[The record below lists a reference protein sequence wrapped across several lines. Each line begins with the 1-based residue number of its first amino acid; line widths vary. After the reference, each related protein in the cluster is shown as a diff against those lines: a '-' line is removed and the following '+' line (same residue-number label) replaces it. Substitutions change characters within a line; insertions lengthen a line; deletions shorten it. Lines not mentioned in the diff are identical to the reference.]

1 MTLNKIACIAGM
13 LLLACGVYAA
23 QDSNGSANGKSMG
36 FQCAYEDETSNPKIY
51 KCTINQYPSDK
62 AASVAKSSGAS
73 VYDSWSDFADGLYNK
88 MNDQTGTGDN
98 IEFDIYFNTDIEL
111 GGFRV
116 NNGVTLCSETFKPLQ
131 VPPNTYAINIYGQG
145 YTISNFC
152 DQRNGNAGFFS
163 GLERGLV
170 KKLKFKNAYVESY
183 AGLGTN
189 PYAGVVAARAS
200 GVTFENVSVE
210 DSTVVSVGGAGGL
223 VGRLSG
229 LELWQTKISGCTVN
243 VNVKGQKVGAFASVL
258 DNSGNG
264 SGTIE
269 IKKNMVNLVVN
280 DDRVATD
287 SNIYVGGLLGYVD
300 FSEDIHS
307 MAVSLSQNRVTLD
320 VNEIESGASAGL
332 VSSPSYFLGS
342 LVGKIE
348 LQGDF
353 ESFEDFVTSATIK
366 VDRAVSGYVYA
377 GGGFGRAEGKGYA
390 SLNLKRGWTCNFE
403 KDTLNASLDI
413 KTSADSREYLGG
425 IVGSLYWAP
434 QGQIEFKSNV
444 VNADID
450 SKNAGASNVY
460 VGGLAGMATEYYQTT
475 VTERGMQLTSFE
487 DSLTLAMKVAS
498 QNEVTAGGLFG
509 YVQAFKTTTSQFP
522 PPSSLKS
529 TADEVNAIDGKN
541 LFEMTSS
548 TAYKL
553 FVGGIVGQYMG
564 ENPIVIG
571 PARVQGDMEMA
582 STTMVQGKNGR
593 DTSVVGGIAGLI
605 VATDVIVYDNV
616 SVGNIHRPNFTQNGF
631 IGGVIGA
638 LAPSANAEDFGVNV
652 FANYHYGT
660 DDVDVPDALG
670 NFSWGLTRIT
680 DWKTN
685 GIATGTT
692 PYFVRYNYRNALKN
706 LETDG
711 GFKIDGDGTI
721 ITGTNTTLYNGIID
735 ADVMKSRL
743 FCYVM
748 NNVLNTSLTN
758 ASTYRLNWDNEP
770 GELPTISAKMTVFQ
784 AKVNLNNIYSDLTS
798 DDKYSLKGYLLNDG
812 IDSYAIGYTEK
823 DGLLPDDFVTKMKN
837 LSVNYA
843 PIYIDKAVD
852 LEGYKMTSNQGFAT
866 AYNRKLNVIYH
877 VYDPSGGGAEVPM
890 EDVAPIYYWPKK
902 DTASLYLDKDVVP
915 PALVKENGVWTEY
928 SVVEYLIK
936 CRDDAPSTC
945 TDIMGSPWPNA
956 SFVDIFNGIV
966 NDFTSEHSDEIY
978 LVYANYPFAFE
989 LSVEGQGDGKVLLY
1003 GFDKDGKLTAAD
1015 STKDDQGY
1023 SKNKVAVTSR
1033 IGLDAPI
1040 GYKLEN
1046 WQADVWIASNTYVS
1060 NYENFEACYD
1070 GYLGSSPCVQAK
1082 ALASPDSLYNH
1093 YDKILEDKGL
1103 GYKALK
1109 WTASLKDDEM
1119 LDMDSVVWSFAPQG
1133 RNSDLLLHLHVTPDY
1148 KEIPYKLSF
1157 YLNTK
1162 ASDLFFTDG
1171 FDGQTFSVATNRD
1184 LPKVLRTD
1192 SCFVGWSASPVKGD
1206 PDGSI
1211 YIDES
1216 FADSLIYYAKPLKDS
1231 LALYAA
1237 WVSETNPSCGSPQ
1250 KMELMLEPSGKNSLY
1265 LWQAYAEPGAEK
1277 VVYKHYFENGKML
1290 VPAPGLYNAT
1300 FHVSALPDKDYVLDS
1315 LWLYTTHNENTQKDV
1330 VIPSANSD
1338 SAFTI
1343 MLEAIF
1349 EYSLEPKFCKYISVA
1364 YDLNS
1369 DRKSVFYGEQ
1379 SLIDNAVMVKDNAGW
1394 LSLPRWIYT
1403 DDACV
1408 LGWAVKPD
1416 ADTLDFYDYATNQ
1429 AIIQALS
1436 DGKTLHAVWGDAEQ
1450 CVNDAYYKKARL
1462 VAKNGTIEFDEF
1474 LYEGFKD
1481 SADSR
1486 THKFVG
1492 DSIMLLPD
1500 FSGSSVFVLRAV
1512 EQSGFALDSVV
1523 AVYEGLNGEKLQK
1536 TLMDGDTLSDSLF
1549 NAVFTAYFSEGSAQ
1563 PFRFVRSEFSQ
1574 SGSAIRL
1581 VLETDAASARR
1592 SASLEM
1598 ALTDALGNLV
1608 EKDTLAKKL
1617 SDPYNDTIVK
1627 CPLPPGV
1634 YYLNARLYAGSDTV
1648 KFDTSFTVSDEIV
1661 VAPNEWRMVSLASVE
1676 MDKVVWDDDP
1686 VFYWWDESSL
1696 GGEFWQY
1703 SSLKNSKKV
1712 DHEVG
1717 YWYNSLDGRPLKLNA
1732 ENETPS
1738 GQVVWRLDSVYSGWN
1753 LVANPYGWSIDIYGE
1768 NRGDQDEVE
1777 FWRYDSK
1784 TGGYEPATEIDPYEG
1799 VWAKAHF
1806 PMDWHAPAA
1815 PAFKNPHKDKQ
1826 EYYEH
1831 EKGKAAHKFALAKA
1845 NGQNDWTIQAKLT
1858 DGNGKADVWNVL
1870 GAGKKAVSTEEP
1882 PEGMGDHVNLSIV
1895 DGKTFLAKSV
1905 RVGKS
1910 EMEWTLELS
1919 ASSNRTG
1926 YLSFDGLNALREY
1939 GLKVFVTMDGKT
1951 TEMREGEPLKVGLAK
1966 AGKRATVR
1974 VAESAPVV
1982 LAYELGGVRVLQA
1995 GRGLQVSFDAS
2006 NGLAGKTAR
2015 VDLVDL
2021 KGHVVSTATGK
2032 ALVGANTVAVE
2043 APLSGLYV
2051 VRVRLGGKQ
2060 STAKV
2065 LVR

>member
-13 LLLACGVYAA
+13 LLLACGAYAA

-88 MNDQTGTGDN
+88 MNDQTGTGYN
-98 IEFDIYFNTDIEL
+98 IEFDLYFNTDIEL

-210 DSTVVSVGGAGGL
+210 DSKVVSVGGAGGL

-264 SGTIE
+264 YGTIE

-307 MAVSLSQNRVTLD
+307 MAVNLSQNRVTLD

-342 LVGKIE
+342 LVGKMA

-377 GGGFGRAEGKGYA
+377 GGGFGRAEGKGYS
-390 SLNLKRGWTCNFE
+390 SLDGRGWACNFE

-413 KTSADSREYLGG
+413 KTSAGASEYLGG

-434 QGQIEFKSNV
+434 QGQIEFISNV

-498 QNEVTAGGLFG
+498 QNIVMAGGLFG
-509 YVQAFKTTTSQFP
+509 YVRDVKSSD
-522 PPSSLKS
+522 PSLSSGLRS
-529 TADEVNAIDGKN
+529 TGDEVKAVDGKN
-541 LFEMTSS
+541 LFETVSP
-548 TAYKL
+548 AAFKL
-553 FVGGIVGQYMG
+553 FVGGLVGQYMSD
-564 ENPIVIG
+564 NPIIIG

-582 STTMVQGKNGR
+582 STTMGLGM
-593 DTSVVGGIAGLI
+593 SVTDSSIVGGIAGLVI
-605 VATDVIVYDNV
+605 AADVIVYDNV
-616 SVGNIHRPNFTQNGF
+616 FEGTIHHPNYTQNGF
-631 IGGVIGA
+631 FGGVIGD
-638 LAPSANAEDFGVNV
+638 LAPDKDVETYGVNV
-652 FANYHYGT
+652 FANYHYGK
-660 DDVDVPDALG
+660 DDADVPDALG
-670 NFSWGLTRIT
+670 GFSWENTKIT
-680 DWKTN
+680 DWETIGEVN
-685 GIATGTT
+685 GNRY
-692 PYFVRYNYRNALKN
+692 YFVKYNYRNALDN
-706 LETDG
+706 LEPEG
-711 GFKIDGDGTI
+711 GFKIDGEGAI
-721 ITGTNTTLYNGIID
+721 VTGSNSKQYNGIVD

-748 NNVLNTSLTN
+748 NNAISTMLS
-758 ASTYRLNWDNEP
+758 STYRHNWDNEP
-770 GELPTISAKMTVFQ
+770 GELPTISSDVTVFR
-784 AKVNLNNIYSDLTS
+784 AKVNLNTIYGDLS
-798 DDKYSLKGYLLNDG
+798 ADDKSSLKGYLLNDG
-812 IDSYAIGYTEK
+812 IDSYAIAYTEK

-843 PIYIDKAVD
+843 PVYYNKAVD
-852 LEGYKMTSNQGFAT
+852 LEGFKMSFNQDFET
-866 AYNRKLNVIYH
+866 AYNRKFNVIYR
-877 VYDPSGGGAEVPM
+877 VFDPSGGGTEVPLD
-890 EDVAPIYYWPKK
+890 DVAPIFYWPKK
-902 DTASLYLDKDVVP
+902 DTVSLYLEKGLIS
-915 PALVKENGVWTEY
+915 PALVKENAVWEEY
-928 SVVEYLIK
+928 SVVEFHIE
-936 CRDDAPSTC
+936 CRTGAPSTC
-945 TDIMGSPWPNA
+945 IDITFSPSPNTSFADLFDGIIA
-956 SFVDIFNGIV
+956 SGFDI
-966 NDFTSEHSDEIY
+966 TSDHSDELY
-978 LVYANYPFAFE
+978 LVYANYPINFE
-989 LSVEGQGDGKVLLY
+989 LSVAGQGEGTILAY
-1003 GFDKDGKLTAAD
+1003 GYDKEGKLTAAD
-1015 STKDDQGY
+1015 SSKDEQGY
-1023 SKNKVAVTSR
+1023 TKSQVKETSR
-1033 IGLDAPI
+1033 IGLHAPI
-1040 GYKLEN
+1040 GYKLKN
-1046 WQADVWIASNTYVS
+1046 WQADIWMADNMIVS
-1060 NYENFEACYD
+1060 GYDNFEACYD
-1070 GYLGSSPCVQAK
+1070 GYSGSSPCAQAK
-1082 ALASPDSLYNH
+1082 DLASPDSLYKQ
-1093 YDKILEDKGL
+1093 YGKILADKGL
-1103 GYKALK
+1103 GDKALK
-1109 WTASLKDDEM
+1109 WTAPLKGDEM
-1119 LDMDSVVWSFAPQG
+1119 LDMDSVVWSFAPQA
-1133 RNSDLLLHLHVTPDY
+1133 RYNDLLLHLHVTPDY
-1148 KEIPYKLSF
+1148 EEIPYNVSF

-1192 SCFVGWSASPVKGD
+1192 SCFIGWSASPVKGD

-1231 LALYAA
+1231 LAVYAA

-1290 VPAPGLYNAT
+1290 VPAPGPYNAT

-1315 LWLYTTHNENTQKDV
+1315 LWLNTVDNIGNPPQKVV

-1343 MLEAIF
+1343 LLEGIF
-1349 EYSLEPKFCKYISVA
+1349 EYSLEPKFCKYTSVA

-1369 DRKSVFYGEQ
+1369 DRKSVFYGVQ
-1379 SLIDNAVMVKDNAGW
+1379 SLIDEAVMVKDNAGW

-1436 DGKTLHAVWGDAEQ
+1436 DGKTLYAVWGDAEQ
-1450 CVNDAYYKKARL
+1450 CVNDAYYKKAHL

-1536 TLMDGDTLSDSLF
+1536 TLMAGDTLSDSLF

-1592 SASLEM
+1592 SASLEV

-1608 EKDTLAKKL
+1608 EKDTLAEKL
-1617 SDPYNDTIVK
+1617 SKPYNDTIVK

-1634 YYLNARLYAGSDTV
+1634 YYLNARLYAKSDTV
-1648 KFDTSFTVSDEIV
+1648 EFDTSFTVSSEIA

-1703 SSLKNSKKV
+1703 SSLKDSKKV

-1732 ENETPS
+1732 KNETPS
-1738 GQVVWRLDSVYSGWN
+1738 GEVFWRLDSVYSGWN
-1753 LVANPYGWSIDIYGE
+1753 LVANPYGWSIDIYGDG
-1768 NRGDQDEVE
+1768 RGGQDEVE

-1815 PAFKNPHKDKQ
+1815 PAFKNPHKD
-1826 EYYEH
+1826 EH

-1926 YLSFDGLNALREY
+1926 YLSFDGLNGLREY
-1939 GLKVFVTMDGKT
+1939 GLKVFVTVDGKT

-1995 GRGLQVSFDAS
+1995 GRGLQVSFDVS

-2043 APLSGLYV
+2043 VPLSGLYV

>member
-13 LLLACGVYAA
+13 LLLACGAYAA
-23 QDSNGSANGKSMG
+23 EDS
-36 FQCAYEDETSNPKIY
+36 D
-51 KCTINQYPSDK
+51 
-62 AASVAKSSGAS
+62 VSSS
-73 VYDSWSDFADGLYNK
+73 IDP
-88 MNDQTGTGDN
+88 
-98 IEFDIYFNTDIEL
+98 I
-111 GGFRV
+111 GFRCMEDSPTYLCYIIQV
-116 NNGVTLCSETFKPLQ
+116 DAAAAVDMNFYTFGTSWNEFVTRFNNFLSSVSIPKGTREMEVRFLSDIHLEGKKVKNGGGTECVGAQPALSMNLPFATLSVHVSGQNRTIYDYCSIKT
-131 VPPNTYAINIYGQG
+131 G
-145 YTISNFC
+145 S
-152 DQRNGNAGFFS
+152 AGFFKKMRNALVEDLSFS
-163 GLERGLV
+163 G
-170 KKLKFKNAYVESY
+170 AYVESQY
-183 AGLGTN
+183 DSQDEDGVC
-189 PYAGVVAARAS
+189 AGVFADSAF
-200 GVTFENVSVE
+200 GVEFSNVTVKN
-210 DSTVVSVGGAGGL
+210 STVASFDCSGGIVGTLSGDGTTGYAYSSKIHDANVDVKVSGPIAGGL
-223 VGRLSG
+223 AAVLNNVRL
-229 LELWQTKISGCTVN
+229 QTGKVFDISNNTVN
-243 VNVKGQKVGAFASVL
+243 FVV
-258 DNSGNG
+258 DD
-264 SGTIE
+264 E
-269 IKKNMVNLVVN
+269 IV
-280 DDRVATD
+280 D
-287 SNIYVGGLLGYVD
+287 SAVYVGGLIGLISIPTD
-300 FSEDIHS
+300 DNDIKFSKNT
-307 MAVSLSQNRVTLD
+307 VKLD
-320 VNEIESGASAGL
+320 VKENGESTVSPPEDYSVGGLAGSIIL
-332 VSSPSYFLGS
+332 NSRLKLYDN
-342 LVGKIE
+342 K
-348 LQGDF
+348 
-353 ESFEDFVTSATIK
+353 VTSAAMSVKRK
-366 VDRAVSGYVYA
+366 VDGNVYIGGEVGRVQISGFA
-377 GGGFGRAEGKGYA
+377 RTDIAP
-390 SLNLKRGWTCNFE
+390 LI
-403 KDTLNASLDI
+403 NASGEI
-413 KTSADSREYLGG
+413 VNTTIQVSSKGNEYLGG
-425 IVGSLYWAP
+425 IVGNVTWAD
-434 QGQIEFKSNV
+434 QGDIEFAQNQV
-444 VNADID
+444 QADIE
-450 SKNAGASNVY
+450 SENGNALTVNG
-460 VGGLAGMATEYYQTT
+460 GGLIGS
-475 VTERGMQLTSFE
+475 VTEGGPGSGNTGMLLSSVKDQVGFSLLAASEE
-487 DSLTLAMKVAS
+487 DV
-498 QNEVTAGGLFG
+498 VAGGLFG
-509 YVQAFKTTTSQFP
+509 YVSLKELSPTDPKASYGLLIDSSIVKAVDGKALVKTTSTVNAHVYVGGAIGEFAG
-522 PPSSLKS
+522 PSSLIEMKRIRTQGNISIAANSLS
-529 TADEVNAIDGKN
+529 TAPDAEAG
-541 LFEMTSS
+541 
-548 TAYKL
+548 
-553 FVGGIVGQYMG
+553 
-564 ENPIVIG
+564 
-571 PARVQGDMEMA
+571 
-582 STTMVQGKNGR
+582 
-593 DTSVVGGIAGLI
+593 VGGIAGKVQTRKNSQIYGNASEGDVSALI
-605 VATDVIVYDNV
+605 
-616 SVGNIHRPNFTQNGF
+616 GKPGF
-631 IGGVIGA
+631 IIGI
-638 LAPSANAEDFGVNV
+638 LHLVQDESFVRV
-652 FANYHYGT
+652 FANYHYGN
-660 DDVDVPDALG
+660 DDAVARDALG
-670 NFSWGLTRIT
+670 RFY
-680 DWKTN
+680 
-685 GIATGTT
+685 TGTT
-692 PYFVRYNYRNALKN
+692 PNEVTDWKENISSYVDYSYIVSGNFRNALDDLDAEGRLKRFGSGAIVMDN
-706 LETDG
+706 
-711 GFKIDGDGTI
+711 GDSI
-721 ITGTNTTLYNGIID
+721 SSGIIP
-735 ADVMKSRL
+735 ADEMKSRL
-743 FCYVM
+743 FTYVM
-748 NNVLNTSLTN
+748 NSVSNYVT
-758 ASTYRLNWDNEP
+758 WDNDS
-770 GELPTISAKMTVFQ
+770 GELPVVSNKQTAY
-784 AKVNLNNIYSDLTS
+784 KVSINMKDIYDMLSNDEKS
-798 DDKYSLKGYLLNDG
+798 SIGEYLAWESF
-812 IDSYAIGYTEK
+812 IPYVIAYTEK
-823 DGLLPDDFVTKMKN
+823 DGKLPKEFLDKMNN
-837 LSVNYA
+837 LSVDFVAVYKNSPFPLDALVTADVRSDAKWNRKFAIAYEA
-843 PIYIDKAVD
+843 DAGGSDVPIDDVSPIFLWPRVTSGWLYGAKGVLPEVLVKQGSSWLLYSPEEYRVPCKVTTCTEIHGTNMAGLYSFEQLFSQVSRDNTQPLTVDHADSIYIKYVYKGEVPATISVVDGSPINLVATSYGRDKNGKFVAVD
-852 LEGYKMTSNQGFAT
+852 SSKDESGYTK
-866 AYNRKLNVIYH
+866 
-877 VYDPSGGGAEVPM
+877 
-890 EDVAPIYYWPKK
+890 
-902 DTASLYLDKDVVP
+902 
-915 PALVKENGVWTEY
+915 
-928 SVVEYLIK
+928 
-936 CRDDAPSTC
+936 
-945 TDIMGSPWPNA
+945 
-956 SFVDIFNGIV
+956 
-966 NDFTSEHSDEIY
+966 SDMM
-978 LVYANYPFAFE
+978 L
-989 LSVEGQGDGKVLLY
+989 
-1003 GFDKDGKLTAAD
+1003 
-1015 STKDDQGY
+1015 
-1023 SKNKVAVTSR
+1023 TSR
-1033 IGLDAPI
+1033 IGMRAGT
-1040 GYKLEN
+1040 GYRLKS
-1046 WQADVWIASNTYVS
+1046 WQADVWIAKDSWGASVNG
-1060 NYENFEACYD
+1060 FEACYENSYSYD
-1070 GYLGSSPCVQAK
+1070 PSSCYKNKSMNTEGPY
-1082 ALASPDSLYNH
+1082 LASPDSLSYYFAQEAKDEN
-1093 YDKILEDKGL
+1093 
-1103 GYKALK
+1103 ALK
-1109 WTASLKDDEM
+1109 WTVKQLKPSEM
-1119 LDMDSVVWSFAPQG
+1119 LDMDSALVAFVPSEF
-1133 RNSDLLLHLHVTPDY
+1133 NSTIFHVHVIPDY
-1148 KEIPYKLSF
+1148 EEIPYKVSF

-1192 SCFVGWSASPVKGD
+1192 ACFVGWSASPVKGV

-1237 WVSETNPSCGSPQ
+1237 WAPDGDPLCYSLAT
-1250 KMELMLEPSGKNSLY
+1250 MELNLIEPADKNSKSHGTLY

-1290 VPAPGLYNAT
+1290 VPAPGPYYAT

-1315 LWLYTTHNENTQKDV
+1315 LWLNTVDNIGNPPQKVV

-1343 MLEAIF
+1343 LLEGIF
-1349 EYSLEPKFCKYISVA
+1349 EYSLEPKFCKYTSVA

-1369 DRKSVFYGEQ
+1369 DRKSVFYGVQ

-1436 DGKTLHAVWGDAEQ
+1436 DGKTLYAVWGDAEQ

-1481 SADSR
+1481 SADYR

-1536 TLMDGDTLSDSLF
+1536 TLMAGDTLSDSLF

-1617 SDPYNDTIVK
+1617 SKPYNDTIVK
-1627 CPLPPGV
+1627 CPLHPGV
-1634 YYLNARLYAGSDTV
+1634 YHLNARLYAKSDTV

-1703 SSLKNSKKV
+1703 SSLKDSKKV

-1717 YWYNSLDGRPLKLNA
+1717 YWYNSLEGRPLKLNA
-1732 ENETPS
+1732 KNETPS
-1738 GQVVWRLDSVYSGWN
+1738 GEVFWRLDSVYSGWN
-1753 LVANPYGWSIDIYGE
+1753 LVANPYGWSIDIYG
-1768 NRGDQDEVE
+1768 NGHGGQDEVE

-1815 PAFKNPHKDKQ
+1815 PAFKNPHKDEQ
-1826 EYYEH
+1826 

-1905 RVGKS
+1905 RVGKP

-1939 GLKVFVTMDGKT
+1939 GLKVFVTVDGKT
-1951 TEMREGEPLKVGLAK
+1951 TEMLEGEPLKVGLAK

-2021 KGHVVSTATGK
+2021 KGHVVSAATGK